1 MENLPL
7 VSVVTVVY
15 NGEKYIEN
23 TIKSVLNQSYK
34 NIEYIIIDGGSA
46 DDTVPIIKKYQ
57 NHLAYWISEKDN
69 GISDAFNKGIAKARG
84 DIIGIINA
92 DDWYEDNAIET
103 VVDSMRHAD
112 VVYSDLQLW
121 KNDKK
126 DFIVKGDHNF
136 LRREMTVNHPSV
148 FVKKDCYNR
157 FGLFDTKYELAM
169 DYDIILRFMVN
180 NCRFRYIP
188 EVLANMRWEGLSDV
202 KWLKGCKET
211 LLIKNKYLPN
221 QKFKN
226 QLYFYKHVAA
236 IAVSKF
242 LRKTRLSFLI
252 KPYRA
257 KFAKVKKVYLD

>member
-1 MENLPL
+1 M
-7 VSVVTVVY
+7 
-15 NGEKYIEN
+15 
-23 TIKSVLNQSYK
+23 
-34 NIEYIIIDGGSA
+34 
-46 DDTVPIIKKYQ
+46 
-57 NHLAYWISEKDN
+57 
-69 GISDAFNKGIAKARG
+69 
-84 DIIGIINA
+84 
-92 DDWYEDNAIET
+92 
-103 VVDSMRHAD
+103 
-112 VVYSDLQLW
+112 
-121 KNDKK
+121 
-126 DFIVKGDHNF
+126 
-136 LRREMTVNHPSV
+136 NHPSV
-148 FVKKDCYNR
+148 FVRKDCYNR

-211 LLIKNKYLPN
+211 LLIKNKYLPD

-242 LRKTRLSFLI
+242 LRKTRLNFLI